1 MKEFE
6 SYYINDLEEKI
17 NSELICRPSNIFI
30 EMEDFAKKEKIPIL
44 SPSTGSI
51 LNFLIKQINSKK
63 ILELGT
69 GLGYS
74 AAWILFSNNN
84 LELDTIDRNLR
95 ELKRA
100 EFFLEKLK
108 YKNKINFIR
117 AHCLE
122 YLEKINHLNEYDTI
136 FIDCDKICYPDL
148 IDIFLKKTKP
158 KTYLLFDNVLWHG
171 RLFDAEYNKPSDIA
185 MKEFWKKIKS
195 NFSYQLFTN
204 GDGLLLTQT

>member
-6 SYYINDLEEKI
+6 SYYKNDLEEKI
-17 NSELICRPSNIFI
+17 NTELISRPSSIFI
-30 EMEDFAKKEKIPIL
+30 EMEEFAKKEKIPIL

-51 LNFLIKQINSKK
+51 LNFLIKIINSKK

-74 AAWILFSNNN
+74 AAWILFSNSSI
-84 LELDTIDRNLR
+84 ELDTIDRNLR

-108 YKNKINFIR
+108 LENKVNFIR

-122 YLEKINHLNEYDTI
+122 YIEKMENLHKYDTI

-148 IDIFLKKTKP
+148 IDIFLKKTRP
-158 KTYLLFDNVLWHG
+158 NTHLIFDNVLWHG
-171 RLFDAEYNKPSDIA
+171 RLFEEEFNKPSDIA
-185 MKEFWKKIKS
+185 MKEFWKKVKS